1 MQRDAVTVRAD
12 APATADL
19 VRAGWT
25 AVASSW
31 AAELR
36 VPVADE
42 AAVVARLERLV
53 ARVSPL
59 ARIRELTPADADAAL
74 ALDRATLADYP
85 GGPATRHDPLTP
97 TTARPAAGRR
107 AWGAFPTDAA
117 TAAAPSLLAMTFTVE
132 PAAAR
137 ASVSPVDPEP
147 VDPGVEAVETDFTV
161 VARGWRGRGLGS
173 AVKAASVLAL
183 LADGHRRFRT
193 GGATEN
199 TASLAAAHTL
209 GYTIDERWLTLEPP
223 A

>member
-1 MQRDAVTVRAD
+1 
-12 APATADL
+12 
-19 VRAGWT
+19 
-25 AVASSW
+25 
-31 AAELR
+31 
-36 VPVADE
+36 
-42 AAVVARLERLV
+42 V
-53 ARVSPL
+53 ARVSSL
-59 ARIRELTPADADAAL
+59 ARIRELTPADADAAV

-97 TTARPAAGRR
+97 ATARPAAGRR
-107 AWGAFPTDAA
+107 AWGAFATDAA
-117 TAAAPSLLAMTFTVE
+117 TAAPSLLAMTFTVE
-132 PAAAR
+132 PPAPR
-137 ASVSPVDPEP
+137 ASVSPVDPDP

-199 TASLAAAHTL
+199 AASLAAAHTL
-209 GYTIDERWLTLEPP
+209 GYLVDERWLTLEPP